1 MNKEALLTIACIGP
15 KNFLLLLIIFLT
27 SDILDKSVFTI
38 SQSRPLQLII
48 FFNSLA
54 AFDDLL

>member
-1 MNKEALLTIACIGP
+1 MNKEALLTIAFIGP

-38 SQSRPLQLII
+38 SQSRP
-48 FFNSLA
+48 
-54 AFDDLL
+54 